1 MLIPAEK
8 IKDYFIGKVDGVL
21 HIGGHHGEEQSFYD
35 EIGAKHVTYFEP
47 HPKNFEVI
55 SKKLSEREDVT
66 LVNTALGDE
75 DNIKKRMYC
84 ETSNQGQSNSL
95 LKPALHE
102 TYYPGIQFN
111 DAPVSVDQKKLDTYL
126 SETSDTTTYNL
137 LNIDVQGYEYHV
149 FQGAVETLKNVEW
162 IITEVNFQEMYEGGK
177 LFDDLH
183 DFLTKQGFKLEG
195 VVPIHNGIN
204 EPIWGDAFY
213 IRG

>member
-1 MLIPAEK
+1 M
-8 IKDYFIGKVDGVL
+8 
-21 HIGGHHGEEQSFYD
+21 
-35 EIGAKHVTYFEP
+35 
-47 HPKNFEVI
+47 
-55 SKKLSEREDVT
+55 
-66 LVNTALGDE
+66 
-75 DNIKKRMYC
+75 
-84 ETSNQGQSNSL
+84 
-95 LKPALHE
+95 
-102 TYYPGIQFN
+102 
-111 DAPVSVDQKKLDTYL
+111 DTYL

-177 LFDDLH
+177 LFDDLN
-183 DFLTKQGFKLEG
+183 DFLIKQGFKLEG

>member
-1 MLIPAEK
+1 MLIPAEQ
-8 IKDYFIGKVDGVL
+8 IKKYFVDEVDSVL
-21 HIGGHHGEEQSFYD
+21 HIGGHHGEEQNFYD
-35 EIGAKHVTYFEP
+35 EIGANHVTYFEA
-47 HPKNFEVI
+47 HPKNFE
-55 SKKLSEREDVT
+55 SLRDNLTQRDNVT
-66 LVNTALGDE
+66 LVNIALGDE
-75 DNIKKRMYC
+75 DNVEKRMYC
-84 ETSNQGQSNSL
+84 ETVNQGQSNSL

-102 TYYPGIQFN
+102 SYYPGIVFN
-111 DAPVSVDQKKLDTYL
+111 DQPVSVKQRTLDAYMA
-126 SETSDTTTYNL
+126 ENEQDVTYNL

-149 FQGAVETLKNVEW
+149 FQGAIDTLKNVKW

-195 VVPIHNGIN
+195 VVPIHNGNN